1 MTQLYTGLELG
12 EAKKQYKKMI
22 KVMILVSVAW
32 LLLFAGIFV
41 LRQLR
46 EYGDSD
52 FLHKF
57 FATLVSIVY
66 GCFMLFYIQ
75 LPLRRC
81 RGFLKLYTVLS
92 TSIKKTSE
100 AVFLGMDVELSEKY
114 GVDFHELLFFE
125 GVNHKGREIISRAL
139 VDDEVDISEIEI
151 GDKVKFE
158 SCGNVITAYE
168 VTQKE
173 AVDGD
178 QIDVMM
184 KRLAEHVGMDNV
196 IIVDAPKRKR
206 RRKR

>member
-1 MTQLYTGLELG
+1 MTELYTGSELS
-12 EAKKQYKKMI
+12 EAKKQYKKM
-22 KVMILVSVAW
+22 KTVMILVSVAW
-32 LLLFAGIFV
+32 FLVFVGIFI

-46 EYGDSD
+46 AYGDSD

-57 FATLVSIVY
+57 FAILVSIVY

-81 RGFLKLYTVLS
+81 KGFLKLYTVLS
-92 TSIKKTSE
+92 TSIKKTTE
-100 AVFLGMDVELSEKY
+100 AVFLGMDTELTEKY

-139 VDDEVDISEIEI
+139 VDDEVDISEMEI
-151 GDKVKFE
+151 GDKVNYE
-158 SCGNVITAYE
+158 ACGNVICAYE
-168 VTQKE
+168 VVQKG
-173 AVDGD
+173 ALDGD

-206 RRKR
+206 KRR

>member
-1 MTQLYTGLELG
+1 MTELYTGLELA
-12 EAKKQYKKMI
+12 EAKKQYKKM
-22 KVMILVSVAW
+22 KTVMILVSIAW
-32 LLLFAGIFV
+32 FLVFAGIFV
-41 LRQLR
+41 LRQLLP
-46 EYGDSD
+46 YGESD

-57 FATLVSIVY
+57 FAILVSIVY

-81 RGFLKLYTVLS
+81 KGFLKLYTVLS
-92 TSIKKTSE
+92 TSIKKTTE
-100 AVFLGMDVELSEKY
+100 AVFLGMDMELTEKY
-114 GVDFHELLFFE
+114 GVDFHELLFLE

-151 GDKVKFE
+151 GDKVSYQ
-158 SCGNVITAYE
+158 SCGNVICAYE
-168 VTQKE
+168 IVQKE

-196 IIVDAPKRKR
+196 IIVDAPKRKSKLR
-206 RRKR
+206 R